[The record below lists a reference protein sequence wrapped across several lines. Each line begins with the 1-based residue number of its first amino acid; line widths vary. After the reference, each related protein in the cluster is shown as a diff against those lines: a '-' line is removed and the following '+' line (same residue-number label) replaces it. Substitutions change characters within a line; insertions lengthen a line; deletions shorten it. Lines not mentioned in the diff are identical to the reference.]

1 MKSSTINI
9 PLGLKILEYGARTIT
24 MSTEITITLPDGSQK
39 QAPVGISGLE
49 IASMIGAG
57 LAKAAIAFSVNG
69 EQRDLSDTVSQD
81 ADISIF
87 TIDTDEG
94 LEIMRHTVAAQV
106 LARAIKNLYPL
117 AKLAIGPT
125 IENGFYYDFLSEETV
140 SIDDLPKIEKEMEK
154 IVASKS
160 EILKTVH
167 SKQDAVKSF
176 ADINEEYKVKIIEDS
191 DQEDNFQ
198 LYKQGDSG
206 FIDLCRGPHLPSL
219 EKVGAFKLT
228 KIAGAYWK
236 GDSKNEMLS
245 RIYGTAWK
253 NEKDLKKHLN
263 LLEEAAKRDHRKL
276 AKEMDLFHLQEE
288 APGMVFWHP
297 KGWSIYVVLQ
307 NYMRTKQMA
316 HGYQEINTPLVVDR
330 KLWEASGHWDK
341 YRENMFITEID
352 EEHANEKRVNALKP
366 MNCPCH
372 VQVYNQGLKS
382 YRDLPVRFAEF
393 GSCHRYE
400 ASGTMH
406 GLMRVRGFTQD
417 DGHIFCTEDQI
428 ESETADFISLLSNI
442 YTELGFESFDI
453 KLSTRPETRVGS
465 DEVWDKAEQA
475 LEAAIKKLDIPYTI
489 EEGEGAFY
497 GPKLDFVLTDAIGRE
512 WQCGTF
518 QADFNLPERLEAE
531 YVGEDGS
538 KHRPVMMHRA
548 ILGSFER
555 FIGILIENYSGKL
568 PLWLAPTQLSIL
580 TVTEEVN
587 DYASGLKEKFESL
600 NLRVELDSR
609 NEKIGYKI
617 REHSKAKVPLM
628 AVIGKE
634 EMSANN
640 VSIRNLRENETN
652 TYSIEDALALLS
664 RDSVIPS

>member
-1 MKSSTINI
+1 
-9 PLGLKILEYGARTIT
+9 
-24 MSTEITITLPDGSQK
+24 MSKEITITLPDGSQK
-39 QAPVGISGLE
+39 QAPVGVSGHE

-57 LAKAAIAFSVNG
+57 LAKAAIAFSVDGN
-69 EQRDLSDTVSQD
+69 QRDLSDTVSQN
-81 ADISIF
+81 ADVSIY
-87 TIDTDEG
+87 TLDSDEG

-106 LARAIKNLYPL
+106 LARAIKKLYPK

-125 IENGFYYDFLSEETV
+125 IENGFYYDFLSDERV
-140 SIDDLPKIEKEMEK
+140 SIDDLPKIEKEMKKIIAEK
-154 IVASKS
+154 SNISKT
-160 EILKTVH
+160 IH
-167 SKQDAVKSF
+167 SKKEAIKNF
-176 ADINEEYKVKIIEDS
+176 ADIKEDYKVKIIEES
-191 DQEDNFQ
+191 EQEDNFQ
-198 LYKQGDSG
+198 LYNQGDTG

-219 EKVGAFKLT
+219 DKVGAFKLT

-253 NEKDLKKHLN
+253 NEKDLKKYLT
-263 LLEEAAKRDHRKL
+263 LIEEAEKRDHRKL

-288 APGMVFWHP
+288 APGMVFWHA
-297 KGWSIYVVLQ
+297 KGWSIDVALQDYV
-307 NYMRTKQMA
+307 RRKQIA
-316 HGYQEINTPLVVDR
+316 NGYEEINTPMVVDR

-382 YRDLPVRFAEF
+382 YKDLPIRLAEF

-400 ASGTMH
+400 PSGTMH

-428 ESETADFISLLSNI
+428 ETETADFISLLSEI

-453 KLSTRPETRVGS
+453 KLSTRPEIRVGS
-465 DEVWDKAEQA
+465 DEVWDKAESA
-475 LEAAIKKLDIPYTI
+475 LESAIKKLDIPYTI
-489 EEGEGAFY
+489 EAGEGAFY

-518 QADFNLPERLEAE
+518 QADFNLPDRLDAE
-531 YVGEDGS
+531 YIGEDGS
-538 KHRPVMMHRA
+538 KHKPVMMHRA

-568 PLWLAPTQLSIL
+568 PLWLAPTQLAIL

-587 DYASGLKEKFESL
+587 EYAQTLKEKFDEF
-600 NLRVELDSR
+600 NLRVDLDLR

-617 REHSKAKVPLM
+617 REHSNSKVPFM

-634 EMSANN
+634 EMSAQT
-640 VSIRNLRENETN
+640 VSIRNLSENQTD
-652 TYSIEDALALLS
+652 TYSINEAVSKLS
-664 RDSVIPS
+664 EESKSPN